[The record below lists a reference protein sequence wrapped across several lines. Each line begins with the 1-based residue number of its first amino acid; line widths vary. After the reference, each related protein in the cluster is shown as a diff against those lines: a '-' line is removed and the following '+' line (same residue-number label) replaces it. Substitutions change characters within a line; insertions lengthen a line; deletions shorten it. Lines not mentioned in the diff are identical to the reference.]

1 MNYLKFC
8 SLLCAALLFLTVNVR
23 ADNELSVVADAL
35 PHETNRILSQVK
47 DWGPDSREEGLGA
60 IWEHLAK
67 NAGSI
72 LKGQLRGAAS
82 VLLATVLC
90 GLVGGVQKGTGDTS
104 RFLSMAGVLTVTL
117 LTIGQ
122 LDTLMGAGT
131 AVMEQ
136 MSTFSKALLPALAA
150 ASAVAG
156 GAAGATVRQV
166 ATVFF
171 ADLLLELICGLLMP
185 LVYLFVGTLAAG
197 SSLGDRRLLAV
208 AVAIKTICTK
218 LLTGLL
224 LAFTLYLTV
233 SGIFAGTVD
242 SVRVRLAKTAIS
254 GVVPV
259 VGGIIAEAS
268 ETVLVGA

>member
-8 SLLCAALLFLTVNVR
+8 GLLCAALLFLTVNVR

-47 DWGPDSREEGLGA
+47 DWGPDSLAEGLGA

-171 ADLLLELICGLLMP
+171 CGPAAGADLRVADALGIPVCWD
-185 LVYLFVGTLAAG
+185 AG
-197 SSLGDRRLLAV
+197 CREQLG
-208 AVAIKTICTK
+208 
-218 LLTGLL
+218 
-224 LAFTLYLTV
+224 
-233 SGIFAGTVD
+233 
-242 SVRVRLAKTAIS
+242 
-254 GVVPV
+254 
-259 VGGIIAEAS
+259 
-268 ETVLVGA
+268 

>member
-8 SLLCAALLFLTVNVR
+8 GLLCAALLFLTVNVR

-47 DWGPDSREEGLGA
+47 DWGPDSLAEGLGA

-122 LDTLMGAGT
+122 LDTLMGGRY
-131 AVMEQ
+131 
-136 MSTFSKALLPALAA
+136 
-150 ASAVAG
+150 G
-156 GAAGATVRQV
+156 
-166 ATVFF
+166 
-171 ADLLLELICGLLMP
+171 
-185 LVYLFVGTLAAG
+185 
-197 SSLGDRRLLAV
+197 RLW
-208 AVAIKTICTK
+208 
-218 LLTGLL
+218 
-224 LAFTLYLTV
+224 
-233 SGIFAGTVD
+233 S
-242 SVRVRLAKTAIS
+242 R
-254 GVVPV
+254 
-259 VGGIIAEAS
+259 
-268 ETVLVGA
+268 